1 MKCIRDLYSL
11 FSVVL
16 FKANDLKQNKCNLEE
31 NTMILAVGCYAKQN
45 KIVKCF
51 IGEVKRGKPSTCRK
65 SLTNFII

>member
-1 MKCIRDLYSL
+1 MNCIRDLYSL

-45 KIVKCF
+45 KIVKCY
-51 IGEVKRGKPSTCRK
+51 IGGGTRGNPPTCRK